1 MDVRKY
7 VPAVLDNLI
16 WVLLIGVI
24 ILFSTQNSAYLSPL
38 NFLNI
43 LFSAAVLGLMVI
55 GETFVL
61 ITGNIDLSVEST
73 VALCALL
80 GAWLTVRLGPPDNGL
95 GIQMN
100 PFLAI
105 AALLAAGAFVGWF
118 NGFLITR
125 MKMNDWVVTLAML
138 IALRGLMHLLP
149 AGNTVYN
156 TTMPYNFLGQSRI
169 GPIPLPVI
177 VIIVAFAAAF
187 IVLKYTPFGRSLYA
201 IGGNRMA
208 ARASG
213 INPERRIRQ
222 VYLISGILSAVA
234 GWMLGARITAVPP
247 NLASGY
253 VFDVMAA
260 SVIGGISLQGGRGSM
275 LGSFGGVLLLAA
287 ISSGLNLTD
296 VNAFWIDPIRGGV
309 ILLAMLID
317 AQKVRYRAPVVK
329 SAPTPASASPGA
341 PPTSG

>member
-7 VPAVLDNLI
+7 IPAVLDNLI
-16 WVLLIGVI
+16 WFLLVAVI
-24 ILFSTQNSAYLSPL
+24 ILFSFLSPEYLSPL

-43 LFSAAVLGLMVI
+43 LFAAAVLGLVVI
-55 GETFVL
+55 GEAFVL
-61 ITGNIDLSVEST
+61 ITGNMDLSVEST
-73 VALCALL
+73 VAMCALL
-80 GAWLTVRLGPPDNGL
+80 GAWLTVRPGPPDNGL

-100 PFLAI
+100 HFLAI
-105 AALLAAGAFVGWF
+105 AILLGFGVFVGWL

-125 MKMNDWVVTLAML
+125 MKMNFFVVTLAML

-156 TTMPYNFLGQSRI
+156 TTMPYNFLGQSTI

-177 VIIVAFAAAF
+177 IVIVAFFVAY

-201 IGGNRMA
+201 IGGNREA

-213 INPERRIRQ
+213 INPEHRIRQ
-222 VYLISGILSAVA
+222 VFLIASILAAIA

-247 NLASGY
+247 NMADGM

-260 SVIGGISLQGGRGSM
+260 SVIGGISLNGGRGTM
-275 LGSFGGVLLLAA
+275 MGAFGGVLLLAA
-287 ISSGLNLTD
+287 ISSGLNLID
-296 VNAFWIDPIRGGV
+296 VNAFWVDAIRGGV
-309 ILLAMLID
+309 ILLAMLVD
-317 AQKVRYRAPVVK
+317 AQKVRYRAPII
-329 SAPTPASASPGA
+329 ASKEKQLA
-341 PPTSG
+341 

>member
-7 VPAVLDNLI
+7 IPAVLDNLI
-16 WVLLIGVI
+16 WALLAIVI
-24 ILFSTQNSAYLSPL
+24 ILFSFLAPSYLSPL

-43 LFSAAVLGLMVI
+43 LFDAAVLGLVVI
-55 GETFVL
+55 GESFVL
-61 ITGNIDLSVEST
+61 ITGNMDLSVEST
-73 VALCALL
+73 IAMCALL
-80 GAWLTVRLGPPDNGL
+80 GAWLTVRPGPPDNGL

-100 PFLAI
+100 HFLAI
-105 AALLAAGAFVGWF
+105 GILLGFGVFVGWL

-125 MKMNDWVVTLAML
+125 MKMNNFVVTLAML

-156 TTMPYNFLGQSRI
+156 TTMPYNFLGQATI

-177 VIIVAFAAAF
+177 IVIVAFVTAF

-201 IGGNRMA
+201 IGGNREA

-222 VYLISGILSAVA
+222 VYLIAAVLAAIA

-247 NLASGY
+247 NMADGM

-260 SVIGGISLQGGRGSM
+260 SVIGGVSLYGGRGTM
-275 LGSFGGVLLLAA
+275 MGAFGGVLLLAA
-287 ISSGLNLTD
+287 ISSGLNLID
-296 VNAFWIDPIRGGV
+296 VNAFWVDAIRGGV

-317 AQKVRYRAPVVK
+317 AQKVRYRAPVIASVVK
-329 SAPTPASASPGA
+329 EPA
-341 PPTSG
+341 

>member
-7 VPAVLDNLI
+7 IPAVLDNLI
-16 WVLLIGVI
+16 WALLAIVI
-24 ILFSTQNSAYLSPL
+24 VLFSFLAPSYLSPL

-43 LFSAAVLGLMVI
+43 LFAAAVLGLVVI
-55 GETFVL
+55 GEAFVL
-61 ITGNIDLSVEST
+61 ITGNMDLSVEST
-73 VALCALL
+73 VAMCALL
-80 GAWLTVRLGPPDNGL
+80 GAWLTVHIGPPDNGL
-95 GIQMN
+95 GIEMN

-105 AALLAAGAFVGWF
+105 AILLAFGVFVGWL

-125 MKMNDWVVTLAML
+125 MKMNNFVVTLAML
-138 IALRGLMHLLP
+138 IAVRGLMHLLP

-156 TTMPYNFLGQSRI
+156 TTMPYNFMGQATI

-177 VIIVAFAAAF
+177 ILIVAFVAAY

-201 IGGNRMA
+201 IGGNREA

-222 VYLISGILSAVA
+222 VYLIAAILAALA

-247 NLASGY
+247 NLADGM

-260 SVIGGISLQGGRGSM
+260 AVIGGVSLNGGRGTM
-275 LGSFGGVLLLAA
+275 MGAFGGVLLLAA
-287 ISSGLNLTD
+287 ISSGLNLID
-296 VNAFWIDPIRGGV
+296 VNAFWVDAIRGAV

-317 AQKVRYRAPVVK
+317 AQKVRYRSPVVASDK
-329 SAPTPASASPGA
+329 EPAGVANNPSS
-341 PPTSG
+341 

>member
-1 MDVRKY
+1 
-7 VPAVLDNLI
+7 
-16 WVLLIGVI
+16 
-24 ILFSTQNSAYLSPL
+24 
-38 NFLNI
+38 
-43 LFSAAVLGLMVI
+43 
-55 GETFVL
+55 
-61 ITGNIDLSVEST
+61 
-73 VALCALL
+73 
-80 GAWLTVRLGPPDNGL
+80 
-95 GIQMN
+95 MN

-105 AALLAAGAFVGWF
+105 AALLASGAFVGWF